1 MNDGVAA
8 LDRAL
13 EAGSIR
19 HVADGKL
26 ATPGGEA
33 GGVGSLAHEH
43 AHLSAL
49 GSKRV
54 DDVGADEA
62 GRAGDEDHSK
72 FLQ

>member
-1 MNDGVAA
+1 MSPTASSQPQVA
-8 LDRAL
+8 RRVV
-13 EAGSIR
+13 S
-19 HVADGKL
+19 V
-26 ATPGGEA
+26 P
-33 GGVGSLAHEH
+33 VAHEH

-49 GSKRV
+49 GPKRV